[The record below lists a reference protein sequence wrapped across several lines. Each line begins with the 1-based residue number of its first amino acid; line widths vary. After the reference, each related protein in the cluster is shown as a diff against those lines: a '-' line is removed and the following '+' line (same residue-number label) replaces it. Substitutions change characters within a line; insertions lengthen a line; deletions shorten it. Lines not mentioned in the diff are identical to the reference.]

1 MPSEITV
8 KTGFGEYVFRECQVS
23 RDGES
28 LIVKRNGVPLL
39 WTSWPWTVT
48 FT

>member
-8 KTGFGEYVFRECQVS
+8 KTGFGEYAFTACDVS
-23 RDGES
+23 FDNQT
-28 LIVKRNGVPLL
+28 LVVKRNGVPLL

>member
-8 KTGFGEYVFRECQVS
+8 TTGFGEFVFSEVQISVEDRA
-23 RDGES
+23 
-28 LIVKRNGVPLL
+28 LFVKRNGVPLL
-39 WTSWPWTVT
+39 WTSWPWQVI